1 MSLLLVVGF
10 PKKSYTQAKRKN
22 RVVTLAF
29 FRDFPEPFAV
39 E

>member
-22 RVVTLAF
+22 RVVTLA
-29 FRDFPEPFAV
+29 PEPFAV